1 MMDDKADIK
10 RLQALSRLFSYPEQ
24 WPERQDLD
32 CICPGGGRQRPDWPW
47 PNDLTALQ
55 AAYVRLFVNALPEI
69 PCPPYGSF
77 YLEGT
82 LMGESTVRLNQL
94 YNEYGFQTSELA
106 DHIAVE
112 LEFFA
117 LLTTLTSHVE
127 VRPDYAFLRDHLN
140 RWTAPFFDRVQEN
153 DDTGF
158 YAGVARF
165 AGDFLKFYPM

>member
-1 MMDDKADIK
+1 MMDDTHDFK
-10 RLQALSRLFSYPEQ
+10 RLQALSRIFSYPEQ
-24 WPERQDLD
+24 WPAQHDLD
-32 CICPGGGRQRPDWPW
+32 CICPAGRQRPGLLSQ
-47 PNDLTALQ
+47 NDLTALQ

-69 PCPPYGSF
+69 ACPPYGSF

-94 YNEYGFQTSELA
+94 YNEYGFQTNELA

-117 LLTTLTSHVE
+117 LLTTLTSHAQVQ
-127 VRPDYAFLRDHLN
+127 PDYEFLRDHLR
-140 RWTAPFFDRVQEN
+140 RWTAPFFDRVQKN

-158 YAGVARF
+158 YAAAAMF
-165 AGDFLKFYPM
+165 AGAF